1 MKWLDFNL
9 AEARGMFVLL
19 VLLLVGSGIA
29 IYKKYHTDF
38 PVEIVFRESKA
49 ELRQYKP
56 VTPVQHKPTTSVQH
70 KPAEK
75 TLPVLDK
82 SVGRKV
88 DINIANWA
96 ELDNLPHIGPV
107 LSKRIIE
114 YREKN
119 GKFEN
124 IEDLL
129 KVSGIGEKTLEKIRE
144 YIEVK

>member
-56 VTPVQHKPTTSVQH
+56 AAPVQH

-82 SVGRKV
+82 SVGRRV
-88 DINIANWA
+88 DINIASWA

-107 LSKRIIE
+107 LSRRIIE

-119 GKFEN
+119 GKFEK

-129 KVSGIGEKTLEKIRE
+129 KVNGIGKKTLEKIRE